1 LKCKNDTKEVFNK
14 HPFSFTL
21 KKTLAKPIFYDK
33 YSSRIGNGADDNN
46 ITHAGQGGFF
56 LIKKQSLAPVL

>member
-1 LKCKNDTKEVFNK
+1 MTFFKM
-14 HPFSFTL
+14 L
-21 KKTLAKPIFYDK
+21 KKVLAILEFYVK

-46 ITHAGQGGFF
+46 THAGQGGFF